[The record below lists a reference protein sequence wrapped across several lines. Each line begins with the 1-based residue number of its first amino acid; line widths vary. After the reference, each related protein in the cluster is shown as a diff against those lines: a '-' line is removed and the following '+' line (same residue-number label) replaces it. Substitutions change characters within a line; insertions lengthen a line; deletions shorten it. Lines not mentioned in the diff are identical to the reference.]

1 MFATLLA
8 LYPHKSS
15 EEIAQQLGM
24 SERHVMEIASIFGIK
39 KCKKYRSDVNRKNGE
54 HPNKGHQPGAK
65 PVEKVAR
72 NGRVVATYRSTV
84 EAADANGIS
93 RIVMSNTCK
102 NKIHKYRDGYLYRY
116 KEL

>member
-72 NGRVVATYRSTV
+72 NG
-84 EAADANGIS
+84 
-93 RIVMSNTCK
+93 
-102 NKIHKYRDGYLYRY
+102 
-116 KEL
+116 